1 MEHWAVIIGAI
12 LTLLGTGGIAVS
24 WLLFRKATTRIKNAE
39 ADKAETQANVTE
51 FEYLRKRIEF
61 DDQQLLDKDKIIADK
76 TQKIRELNAE
86 IVKKFDIIL
95 EKDDQIAE
103 LRIELV
109 QKRCEVRKCPNREPP
124 NGF

>member
-1 MEHWAVIIGAI
+1 MEKWTAIIGAV

-39 ADKAETQANVTE
+39 ADKAETQANVAE
-51 FEYLRKRIEF
+51 FEYLRERIKF
-61 DDQQLLDKDKIIADK
+61 DDQQLLEKDKIIADK

-86 IVKKFDIIL
+86 IVNKYNTIL
-95 EKDDQIAE
+95 EKDEKITE

-109 QKRCEVRKCPNREPP
+109 QKRCEVRKCPNREPQ
-124 NGF
+124 NGY